1 MNASLSHIF
10 VGTNGT
16 STPPPSPSQG
26 PRINS
31 KLLVGYINISIAALI
46 CLFVLLRLPR
56 GFARLWNASDW
67 RSGHLLGFRSG
78 TSQASARSSS
88 QTTSKVDESV
98 SVPASDLIERGEL
111 QRDSNKRPP
120 PHIPAYPAPLRRA
133 VALLRRSTLPGYS
146 NFQIVLMGGY
156 FGILF
161 FALAYLNKY
170 LLSGT
175 RPAWIAVA
183 QLPFLYAF
191 ATKANVLG
199 ALLGISYPS
208 LNFFHRFMGTLIVL
222 ASNVH
227 GIGQLYPWAKNGKL
241 DVMLQDPSNR
251 WGLVA
256 MFCMDIL
263 FLSSISFFRKRAYK
277 IFRATHLVGYLLV
290 VPAIYLHMPDSTTPY
305 IIAVSVIYLLD
316 RVVRVLKTR
325 LVTATIAPLSS
336 LASTRVEIKGLNHG
350 WRAGQHVRVRVL
362 STSLGWFNWLEA
374 HPFTIASAPET
385 SDGLVLICKK
395 AGDWTSRLFDMAND
409 PRDAVEAGLTGRKV
423 RLLIEGPYGKS
434 SLLLNDNLI
443 HSYDRAGGPGHAI
456 FSSYSSVVMITGG
469 SGIAFALS
477 TIQDLI
483 QKELRGES
491 RVQAIELVWIV
502 KDQDTVVD
510 LLPSL
515 RLLLRSF
522 PYISISIYYTR
533 PQRSRPAKDTEKKD
547 KVDSE
552 TIDDNCVHDLDR
564 LDGHPISFQAGRPGK
579 ADLVDVFERTIA
591 RVNVSQ
597 GAAKGLLVGVC
608 GPHGL
613 DVDVLAAV
621 ESIGAKKNNV
631 SGVGLHI
638 EVFDF

>member
-1 MNASLSHIF
+1 MNASLSRVF

-16 STPPPSPSQG
+16 STPPPPPSQG

-31 KLLVGYINISIAALI
+31 KLLVGYINISITALI
-46 CLFVLLRLPR
+46 GLFVLLRLPR

-78 TSQASARSSS
+78 ISQASARSSS

-241 DVMLQDPSNR
+241 DVMLQDPSNQ

-263 FLSSISFFRKRAYK
+263 FLFSISFFRKRAYE
-277 IFRATHLVGYLLV
+277 IFRATHLMGYLLV

-305 IIAVSVIYLLD
+305 IIAVSVIYLVD
-316 RVVRVLKTR
+316 RVIRVLKTR

-362 STSLGWFNWLEA
+362 SISLGWFNWLEA

-395 AGDWTSRLFDMAND
+395 TGDWTNRLFDMAND

-423 RLLIEGPYGKS
+423 RLLIEGPYGGS
-434 SLLLNDNLI
+434 
-443 HSYDRAGGPGHAI
+443 GHAI
-456 FSSYSSVVMITGG
+456 FASYSSVVMITGG

-522 PYISISIYYTR
+522 PCVSISIYYTR
-533 PQRSRPAKDTEKKD
+533 PQRSRPAKDSEKKD
-547 KVDSE
+547 KADSE
-552 TIDDNCVHDLDR
+552 TIDDHSVHDLDR
-564 LDGHPISFQAGRPGK
+564 LDGLPISFQAGRPGK

-591 RVNVSQ
+591 RVNGRVSQ

-613 DVDVLAAV
+613 DVDVIAAI
-621 ESIGAKKNNV
+621 ESVDVNKENNV

-638 EVFDF
+638 E